1 MSKTHVHIG
10 NFIHEIR
17 PVYYMAKIMG
27 LAPFSLKIN
36 SVTNEEIID
45 IKFTSNVGAFTAS
58 GVSFSILLAGFAY
71 CVFRTQFSYLTDPGD
86 TLCNAISIPVNF
98 ITGFIL
104 VIMALTVNR
113 YKVQELLRKLSLIDG
128 NLCRLREGY
137 ACHKNKVYVQIYWP
151 IMALTVSF
159 MCYDS
164 YVWSKNVDII
174 CCITKRYVY
183 IITLTAIMLYCKMVQ
198 MIINRLSA
206 IQEVLSSTLYNRL
219 SETDMSCVLSHEGPS
234 GNKQVSNMASRIM
247 QVTSF
252 DIPNSPV
259 TRNRMTANLKSPLF
273 TETHTILSLRRIYN
287 GIYECTRILNFI
299 FGLPVLLD
307 IFRIVTSLISGS
319 YSVVR
324 LFNEPVEAVTSLD
337 VSDFIISRITWM
349 LTFLGTIMCLTVM
362 CGRAVSITKDI
373 AHGVQTFLLQNPLMS
388 EEVEQLMLF
397 SQQISNNG
405 IVFTAAGF
413 FVIDLSLLC
422 TFLTSAITYVIIL
435 IQFK

>member
-1 MSKTHVHIG
+1 
-10 NFIHEIR
+10 
-17 PVYYMAKIMG
+17 
-27 LAPFSLKIN
+27 
-36 SVTNEEIID
+36 
-45 IKFTSNVGAFTAS
+45 
-58 GVSFSILLAGFAY
+58 
-71 CVFRTQFSYLTDPGD
+71 
-86 TLCNAISIPVNF
+86 
-98 ITGFIL
+98 
-104 VIMALTVNR
+104 MALTVNR

-128 NLCRLREGY
+128 NLCRLRKGY

-164 YVWSKNVDII
+164 YVWSKNIDII
-174 CCITKRYVY
+174 CCIIKCYVY
-183 IITLTAIMLYCKMVQ
+183 TITLTAIMLYCKLLQ

-206 IQEVLSSTLYNRL
+206 IQGVLSSALSNRM

-234 GNKQVSNMASRIM
+234 GNKKVSNMASRIM
-247 QVTSF
+247 QVASV

-259 TRNRMTANLKSPLF
+259 TRNGTTANIKSPLF
-273 TETHTILSLRRIYN
+273 NETHTILSLRRIYN
-287 GIYECTRILNFI
+287 DIYECTRILNFI

-362 CGRAVSITKDI
+362 CGRAGSVTKDI
-373 AHGVQTFLLQNPLMS
+373 AHGVQTFLLQNPLKS

-397 SQQISNNG
+397 SQQISNDG

-435 IQFK
+435 IQFN